1 MLYRAVRPLLFAL
14 EPETA
19 HRLSLK
25 SLDVLTRLGAASLV
39 AAPAPRVP
47 VRVMGLDFPNPV
59 GLAAGLDKDGEH
71 IDALA
76 ALGFGFIEVGAV
88 TPRAQPGNPKP
99 RLFRLSKAGA
109 LINRL
114 GFNSRGADVLAEN
127 IRRSS
132 YRGIV
137 GVNIGKNSDTPNER
151 ALEDYIACL
160 RKVYALASFVTA
172 NISSPN
178 TRDLRALQQADGLD
192 ALLVSLTAERD
203 LLAKR
208 YGNRVPL
215 AVKVAPDLDEAGIET
230 IADRVTARGIDAVIA
245 TNTTVS
251 REGVGHLPASREQGG
266 LSGAPLKA
274 RATAVVAKLRRALP
288 AGVTII
294 GVGGIASAADAR
306 EKLDAGAS
314 LVQLYTALVYRGPTL
329 VGEIVRGLAATPE
342 FASSPRCS
350 AAKRSPSIR
359 ATASSSRA
367 AWRSSTR
374 RAASAAPC
382 ASRPARWTRSSAH
395 PSSCIRS

>member
-1 MLYRAVRPLLFAL
+1 MLYRAVRPFLFAL
-14 EPETA
+14 DPETA
-19 HRLSLK
+19 HRFSLK
-25 SLDVLTRLGAASLV
+25 SLDILARLGASSLV
-39 AAPAPRVP
+39 ASAAPRMP

-114 GFNSRGADVLAEN
+114 GFNSRGADALVEN

-160 RKVYALASFVTA
+160 RKVYAHASFVTA

-178 TRDLRALQQADGLD
+178 TKDLRSLQQADGLD
-192 ALLVSLTAERD
+192 ALLLSLTAERD

-251 REGVGHLPASREQGG
+251 REGVAHLPASREQGG

-314 LVQLYTALVYRGPTL
+314 LIQLYTALVYRGPTL
-329 VGEIVRGLAATPE
+329 VGEIVRGLAATQGV
-342 FASSPRCS
+342 R
-350 AAKRSPSIR
+350 
-359 ATASSSRA
+359 
-367 AWRSSTR
+367 
-374 RAASAAPC
+374 
-382 ASRPARWTRSSAH
+382 
-395 PSSCIRS
+395 

>member
-1 MLYRAVRPLLFAL
+1 MLYRAVRPLLFTL
-14 EPETA
+14 DPETA

-25 SLDVLTRLGAASLV
+25 FLDVLTRLGAASLI
-39 AAPAPRVP
+39 APPVPSVP

-71 IDALA
+71 LDGLA
-76 ALGFGFIEVGAV
+76 ALGFGFIELGAV

-99 RLFRLSKAGA
+99 RLFRLPEAQA

-114 GFNSRGADVLAEN
+114 GFNSGGADVLVEN
-127 IRRSS
+127 LRRSS

-151 ALEDYIACL
+151 AGEDYIACL
-160 RKVYALASFVTA
+160 RKVYAHASFVTA

-178 TRDLRALQQADGLD
+178 TKDLRALQQPDGLD
-192 ALLVSLTAERD
+192 ALLARLTAERD

-208 YGNRVPL
+208 YGRRVPL
-215 AVKVAPDLDEAGIET
+215 AVKVAPDLDEAGIEM
-230 IADRVTARGIDAVIA
+230 IADRISARGVDAVIA

-251 REGVGHLPASREQGG
+251 REGVGHLSQSREPGG

-274 RATAVVAKLRRALP
+274 RATAVVARLRRALAASVP
-288 AGVTII
+288 II

-314 LVQLYTALVYRGPTL
+314 LVQLYTALVYQGPRL
-329 VGEIVRGLAATPE
+329 VSEIVRGLAAKEPV
-342 FASSPRCS
+342 R
-350 AAKRSPSIR
+350 
-359 ATASSSRA
+359 
-367 AWRSSTR
+367 
-374 RAASAAPC
+374 
-382 ASRPARWTRSSAH
+382 
-395 PSSCIRS
+395 